1 MTISARPIAF
11 FADFRRLRVLRW
23 ILAAAVLAAMV
34 GAPDVADA
42 ASRARRAAVMGG
54 GYDGYWNVLIITQ
67 AGPCDQT
74 YSFPFQI
81 SGGRI
86 SSSGIADVTGR
97 VGRGGGVA
105 VRVSAGG
112 SVATGSG
119 RLGRQHRRRPLDG
132 QGSVGGLQRPL
143 AGHAGLTIVCKRKWP
158 ARSSGGPYSKI
169 HKREWLLRISA
180 APEPSPPDG
189 LRNARPA
196 RPSRSPRRRS

>member
-1 MTISARPIAF
+1 MTKSAQPIANF
-11 FADFRRLRVLRW
+11 YNFRRARALRW

-42 ASRARRAAVMGG
+42 ARARRAAVMGG
-54 GYDGYWNVLIITQ
+54 GYEGYWNVLIITQ

-86 SSSGIADVTGR
+86 SSSGFADVTGH
-97 VGRGGGVA
+97 VSGGGGVA

-119 RLGRQHRRRPLDG
+119 RLGM
-132 QGSVGGLQRPL
+132 GSG
-143 AGHAGLTIVCKRKWP
+143 AGRWMGRGSAGVC
-158 ARSSGGPYSKI
+158 SGRWQATRG
-169 HKREWLLRISA
+169 
-180 APEPSPPDG
+180 
-189 LRNARPA
+189 
-196 RPSRSPRRRS
+196 

>member
-1 MTISARPIAF
+1 MIISTQSIAF
-11 FADFRRLRVLRW
+11 FANFRRARALRW
-23 ILAAAVLAAMV
+23 IFAAAVLAATA

-42 ASRARRAAVMGG
+42 ARRARQAAVMGG
-54 GYDGYWNVLIITQ
+54 GYDGYWNVLIVTQ

-86 SSSGIADVTGR
+86 TSSGVADVTGR

-119 RLGRQHRRRPLDG
+119 RLGA
-132 QGSVGGLQRPL
+132 GSG
-143 AGHAGLTIVCKRKWP
+143 AGRWIGRGSAGVC
-158 ARSSGGPYSKI
+158 SGRWQATRG
-169 HKREWLLRISA
+169 
-180 APEPSPPDG
+180 
-189 LRNARPA
+189 
-196 RPSRSPRRRS
+196 

>member
-1 MTISARPIAF
+1 LATLNRGTVLLDTSPDAISGVVKKQGKMTISAQPIAF
-11 FADFRRLRVLRW
+11 FANFRRARVLRW
-23 ILAAAVLAAMV
+23 IFAAAVLTAMV
-34 GAPDVADA
+34 SAPDVADA
-42 ASRARRAAVMGG
+42 RRAAVLGG

-86 SSSGIADVTGR
+86 SSSGVADVAGR

-119 RLGRQHRRRPLDG
+119 RLGM
-132 QGSVGGLQRPL
+132 GSG
-143 AGHAGLTIVCKRKWP
+143 AGRWSGRGSAGVC
-158 ARSSGGPYSKI
+158 SGRWQATRG
-169 HKREWLLRISA
+169 
-180 APEPSPPDG
+180 
-189 LRNARPA
+189 
-196 RPSRSPRRRS
+196 